1 VGHFYIN
8 TSKENAVTILSDTN
22 KAMLFSSNYFAL

>member
-8 TSKENAVTILSDTN
+8 TLKENAVTILSDTN
-22 KAMLFSSNYFAL
+22 KVMLFTSNYFTL